1 MKIPALMLSL
11 FFIYGCTQK
20 AVLNTQLPPEP
31 IKLAETDSEGNFIT
45 AEYCF
50 HPEFENDSTWEWD
63 FSPYKITNP
72 LNFKLPEMCEF
83 GYSYSVEIDS
93 KESLTLD
100 FLGRLRGGTMG
111 VTGPIRSH
119 TGKGSNTGKQRK
131 RGNAY
136 KQSIESIFNVYP
148 IGINYK
154 EMGIPLLQKEDTAK
168 ILDLAGKSFPVKWKL
183 DFRCKGKN
191 VLDLQGIYYIRIYG
205 VCTEEQLKIIEYGED
220 NE

>member
-20 AVLNTQLPPEP
+20 TVLNTQLPPEP

-50 HPEFENDSTWEWD
+50 HPEFENDSTWKWD
-63 FSPYKITNP
+63 FSPYKINNP
-72 LNFKLPEMCEF
+72 LNFKLPEMCER
-83 GYSYSVEIDS
+83 GYSYSVKIDS
-93 KESLTLD
+93 KDSWD
-100 FLGRLRGGTMG
+100 FLGALRGGSMG
-111 VTGPIRSH
+111 SIETSI
-119 TGKGSNTGKQRK
+119 GKQRK
-131 RGNAY
+131 RRSARRE
-136 KQSIESIFNVYP
+136 SMESIFNVYP
-148 IGINYK
+148 IKINY
-154 EMGIPLLQKEDTAK
+154 EEIGIPLLQKEDTAK
-168 ILDLAGKSFPVKWKL
+168 ILDLAGKSFPVKWNFK
-183 DFRCKGKN
+183 FNCKGEN